1 MFVPHIEEVLV
12 NTASSISLSSIL
24 TVKAALPS
32 SGERRHKQ
40 SSSDESDGESERE
53 SSRDYKLW
61 VGTNLLS
68 SSSSSSR
75 LSDPVGPEPE
85 PQPLLSLFETSNS
98 AETPSSSAQSHTLS
112 THTDTHTD
120 RGTVGTTNPD
130 EEEEE
135 EKEVKEVVEEG
146 GSQDVNLL
154 TLTFGRHEAEE
165 ERGEEEQES
174 HLDVAE
180 VEPETPSVSEEC
192 SITSVQPSQPG
203 DTSDTAIET
212 ASCSIEDEDEEEEDD
227 NASGYMGRP
236 CTAVLQKLL

>member
-1 MFVPHIEEVLV
+1 M
-12 NTASSISLSSIL
+12 SLSSIL

-53 SSRDYKLW
+53 STGGDYKLR

-68 SSSSSSR
+68 SSSSSSSS
-75 LSDPVGPEPE
+75 LSAPVGPEPE
-85 PQPLLSLFETSNS
+85 PQPLLSSNQTSNS
-98 AETPSSSAQSHTLS
+98 TETPASSAQSHTLS
-112 THTDTHTD
+112 THTY

-130 EEEEE
+130 EEE

-165 ERGEEEQES
+165 KREEEKQEA

-180 VEPETPSVSEEC
+180 VEPETPSVSEQC
-192 SITSVQPSQPG
+192 NVTSVQPSQLG
-203 DTSDTAIET
+203 DTSDPAIET
-212 ASCSIEDEDEEEEDD
+212 ALCSVDEEDEEEEDD
-227 NASGYMGRP
+227 ASGYMGRP